1 MPETCP
7 NCGTPPP
14 PDAIFCHR
22 CGRNFTVEMPAS
34 TPAPAATPPSITPS
48 SAVADPAAASDTIS
62 RLRGALGDRYQIER
76 ELGHGGMATVFL
88 AKDLK
93 HDREVAIKV
102 LHPDLSASV
111 GAERFEREIRLA
123 AKLQHP
129 NILGLY
135 DSGSAADLLFYVMPF
150 VKGESLR
157 DKLDREKM
165 LPVDDAIAI
174 TLQVADALGYAHEQ
188 GIVHRDIKPENVLLS
203 GNHALVADFG
213 IARAVSQ
220 TGDRKLTQTGMSM
233 GTPYYMAPEQASGDT
248 VGPTADIYSLG
259 CMLYEM
265 LAGVPPFTGQNSMQI
280 MARHAMEQVPSIR
293 IVRNAVPEEV
303 EEAIYAAMGK
313 VPADRPQTA
322 AKFVELLGMTPGST
336 ATMRAMRMSTTTM
349 RRTPTG
355 MYAAQGMAPV
365 PLWRR
370 PWVLAVAALVLI
382 GGGIGVWRWRTA
394 AAAAARARQLVNA
407 GPEAHRLAVLYFTDA
422 SSDHSLTPV
431 ADGLTEGLIQSLSG
445 GSSFTVISSAGA
457 ARFRDANLP
466 DDSIARALSAGYL
479 VRGQVGRTGD
489 RITVGIR
496 FEDGSGVDLKTA
508 SFTAPANN
516 ILAIRDSL
524 ATSVAGLIRQQLGE
538 QITLQQQRAAA
549 SNNDAWLLLQ
559 RGQEARRGMETAVGN
574 NDSAGIA
581 RGYHAADS
589 LFAASA
595 SLDRKW
601 PDPVTQRGLL
611 AYRRSRIT
619 RDPMEM
625 RRWVTLGTAYAD
637 TALQIDPNNAD
648 ALELRGDLEYW
659 SWLQNLETDPA
670 KKAALITAAKNDLE
684 HATRTN
690 PQQAGAWASLSHLYN
705 NYPTSANTDVLLAA
719 QRAYQA
725 DEFQTG
731 AELVLTRL
739 VLAAYDLGNF
749 DQVNSWCQVFNR
761 RFPADYRAA
770 RCNLLFLTT
779 TAVTPDISRA
789 WLLADSV
796 SAEAPAPQRQLW
808 TLNSDMLVATVIARA
823 SKTTPALADSARHL
837 VQRSLGDPGID
848 PNRDLALYGAIA
860 YTTLGDKQQAVDLLK
875 LNFAVNP
882 QRVAG
887 YRQDPGWEFRS
898 LQDYPAFQQL
908 VGSGKQ

>member
-7 NCGTPPP
+7 NCGAPLP

-22 CGRNFTVEMPAS
+22 CGRNFTVEMPTS
-34 TPAPAATPPSITPS
+34 TPAPAATPPSVTPS
-48 SAVADPAAASDTIS
+48 SAVTDPAAASDTLS

-150 VKGESLR
+150 VRGESLR

-165 LPVDDAIAI
+165 LPVDDAMAI

-220 TGDRKLTQTGMSM
+220 TDDRKLTQTGMSM
-233 GTPYYMAPEQASGDT
+233 GTPYYMAPEQASGET

-336 ATMRAMRMSTTTM
+336 ATMRAMRMSTATL

-355 MYAAQGMAPV
+355 MYAAQRMAP
-365 PLWRR
+365 PFWRR
-370 PWVLAVAALVLI
+370 PWVLVVAALVLL
-382 GGGIGVWRWRTA
+382 GGGIGIWRWRAA
-394 AAAAARARQLVNA
+394 AAAAARARALVNA
-407 GPEAHRLAVLYFTDA
+407 GPEAHRLAVLYFDDQ
-422 SSDHSLTPV
+422 SPDHSLTPV
-431 ADGLTEGLIQSLSG
+431 ADGLTEGLIQALSG
-445 GSSFTVISSAGA
+445 GSSFTVISSTGA
-457 ARFRDANLP
+457 ARFRGSNLP
-466 DDSIARALSAGYL
+466 TDSIARALRAGYL
-479 VRGQVGRTGD
+479 VRGQVDKSGD

-496 FEDGSGVDLKTA
+496 FEDASGVDLKTA
-508 SFTAPANN
+508 SFTAPATNV
-516 ILAIRDSL
+516 LGIRDSL
-524 ATSVAGLIRQQLGE
+524 ATIVADLIRRQLGE
-538 QITLQQQRAAA
+538 QITLQQQRSTA

-559 RGQEARRGMETAVGN
+559 RGQEARKEMETAVGN
-574 NDSAGIA
+574 NDSAGIE

-619 RDPMEM
+619 RDPTEI
-625 RRWVTLGTAYAD
+625 RKWVALGTVYAD
-637 TALQIDPNNAD
+637 TALQLDPNNAD

-670 KKAALITAAKNDLE
+670 KKMALITAAKNDLE
-684 HATRTN
+684 HATRVN
-690 PQQAGAWASLSHLYN
+690 RNQAGAWASLSHLYYN
-705 NYPTSANTDVLLAA
+705 FPTSTNTDVLLAA
-719 QRAYQA
+719 QRAYEA
-725 DEFQTG
+725 DEFQSG
-731 AELVLTRL
+731 AELVLIRL
-739 VLAAYDLGNF
+739 VFAAYDLGNF
-749 DQVNSWCQVFNR
+749 DQANQWCDEFNR
-761 RFPADYRAA
+761 RFPGDYRAA
-770 RCNLLFLTT
+770 RCRLLIMTT
-779 TAVTPDISRA
+779 SAAPPDIERA
-789 WLLADSV
+789 WRLVDSV
-796 SAEAPAPQRQLW
+796 SAEAPAPQRQSW
-808 TLNSDMLVATVIARA
+808 TLNADMLAAAVIARK
-823 SKTTPALADSARHL
+823 SKTDPALADSARH
-837 VQRSLGDPGID
+837 VVTRSLGDASVD

-860 YTTLGDKQQAVDLLK
+860 YSILGDRQQAVDLLK

-882 QRVAG
+882 QRAAA

-898 LQDYPAFQQL
+898 LQDYPPFQQL
-908 VGSGKQ
+908 VGSGKP